1 MPVRLSETERGKLIM
16 LVSEFYYGK
25 CEGDQSAAREQKSNT
40 TFKCNSCLKI
50 LKNNIRYVFLC
61 REVAIMMKSSIVIAS
76 VSLSGVQL
84 EHVYGRKL
92 HYENTNKLCGTHW
105 ERKEKI

>member
-1 MPVRLSETERGKLIM
+1 M

-50 LKNNIRYVFLC
+50 LKNNIRYGLSVRRGGGGGGGGIC
-61 REVAIMMKSSIVIAS
+61 DEQQHWDTKN
-76 VSLSGVQL
+76 VSLSGVSL
-84 EHVYGRKL
+84 EKVYGRKL
-92 HYENTNKLCGTHW
+92 HHENRKHKNKLNRTLGG
-105 ERKEKI
+105 KIIEK